1 MCSSVLRCT
10 RNRELTTQLVRT
22 AGALD
27 DVTLQR
33 PELASVRYLET
44 GALWDYLKQ
53 VIRPQS
59 WQDVKQALWTSYF
72 RSSSFLGRGLLES
85 PNPNE
90 GSSPMAAVLW
100 QLPTPSLYTPSMSF
114 LWLLH
119 KQGHRWGLRQQNFV
133 SQFRRLEVGSQ
144 GGSRTTLPLKD
155 PGEVLPITSSSSHP
169 F

>member
-59 WQDVKQALWTSYF
+59 
-72 RSSSFLGRGLLES
+72 
-85 PNPNE
+85 
-90 GSSPMAAVLW
+90 
-100 QLPTPSLYTPSMSF
+100 
-114 LWLLH
+114 
-119 KQGHRWGLRQQNFV
+119 
-133 SQFRRLEVGSQ
+133 
-144 GGSRTTLPLKD
+144 
-155 PGEVLPITSSSSHP
+155 
-169 F
+169 